1 MAEYID
7 KAAAIAIATYA
18 VDEHPYKVQGEP
30 ETYSGYYE
38 GWYDACD
45 YIRDRLDELGA
56 ADVVPVVRCKD
67 CRHCETDY
75 VHEGEYTCFYTGAM
89 GLTLDDFCSN
99 AEGKDEHDK
108 SNNDNR

>member
-1 MAEYID
+1 MSKYIRAVV
-7 KAAAIAIATYA
+7 AAKAIAEKYGIPLGDL
-18 VDEHPYKVQGEP
+18 VDTFADIP
-30 ETYSGYYE
+30 
-38 GWYDACD
+38 
-45 YIRDRLDELGA
+45 A

-89 GLTLDDFCSN
+89 GLTLDDFCSK

-108 SNNDNR
+108 SNNDN

>member
-1 MAEYID
+1 MSKEYIEREEVIKILEHYD
-7 KAAAIAIATYA
+7 LSSGSTLGCHSGAIECAIFAIKML
-18 VDEHPYKVQGEP
+18 P
-30 ETYSGYYE
+30 
-38 GWYDACD
+38 
-45 YIRDRLDELGA
+45 A

-89 GLTLDDFCSN
+89 GLTLDDFCSK

-108 SNNDNR
+108 SNNDN

>member
-1 MAEYID
+1 MSKYID
-7 KAAAIAIATYA
+7 VDAFVENFRITQLLLKVWAGPDLTPEQEVVIQSGEAIIK
-18 VDEHPYKVQGEP
+18 DLIKFP
-30 ETYSGYYE
+30 
-38 GWYDACD
+38 
-45 YIRDRLDELGA
+45 A

-89 GLTLDDFCSN
+89 GLTLDDFCSK

-108 SNNDNR
+108 SNNDN